1 MRTKQT
7 ERRERE
13 KILKQPYAE
22 LKKSKKLWRFLQ
34 SIKQ

>member
-22 LKKSKKLWRFLQ
+22 PKKSKKLWRFLQ
-34 SIKQ
+34 SRKQ

>member
-7 ERRERE
+7 ERRER
-13 KILKQPYAE
+13 KNTKQPYAE
-22 LKKSKKLWRFLQ
+22 PKKSKKLWRFLQ